1 MKKLLQGSIVL
12 TVFALSIFI
21 FQLSCKKDAGAQTQ
35 VNAQTEANSQAAGV
49 CNIIG
54 VYSGTSKA
62 STGAT
67 STLVYKLK
75 HNNFAVSSLNLE
87 SANVTFGSYTNT
99 CDSVFI
105 SVYYTTNASYYELK
119 GELKNNK
126 TVISGTYQNLTTPSD
141 YGTFNIVKQ

>member
-12 TVFALSIFI
+12 SLFALSVFI
-21 FQLSCKKDAGAQTQ
+21 FQLSCKKDASAQ
-35 VNAQTEANSQAAGV
+35 NELSAQSVENGQARI
-49 CNIIG
+49 CNIVG

-67 STLVYKLK
+67 STLAYRLQ
-75 HNNFAVSSLNLE
+75 NNDFAVSSLTLA

-105 SVYYTTNASYYELK
+105 TVYYTGNSSYYALN
-119 GELKNNK
+119 GRLRNNK
-126 TVISGTYQNLTTPSD
+126 TVISGTFQNLTTPSD
-141 YGTFNIVKQ
+141 HGTFNIVKQ